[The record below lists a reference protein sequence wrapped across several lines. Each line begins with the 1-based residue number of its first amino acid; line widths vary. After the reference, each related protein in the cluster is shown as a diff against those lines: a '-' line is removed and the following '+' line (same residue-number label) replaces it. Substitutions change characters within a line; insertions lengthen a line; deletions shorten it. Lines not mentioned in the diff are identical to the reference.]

1 MKKRFL
7 EILASSFV
15 LALILVPFVRVS
27 ADEIQKVDTEDE
39 LIAALAKGGNIEL
52 EANITITEPLYVEK
66 PTVIDGKTF
75 KVSGPVLEEN
85 VKPEDGANRS
95 IFTVR
100 NTDQVVFKNIT
111 ISDSTKYGIQ
121 AYNGGSYTVEN
132 VTIENC
138 AYGAVLINGG
148 AVTVNSLILNNNGAG
163 IEFGKGVNVQQNPA
177 LVMNGTIDAT
187 NQTKEAIRI
196 DETQITEF
204 TVENEENSANKVVFN
219 NNVLSIQ
226 DENGNVI
233 AKSNEMQNE
242 ITINIDGEVVVT
254 EPEKTEEVTE
264 PTVETQ
270 EPEENPKTSDN
281 VATYF
286 VIAILGLGTLG
297 LCTKKLINN

>member
-15 LALILVPFVRVS
+15 FALLLVPFLRVS
-27 ADEIQKVDTEDE
+27 ADDIQKVDTENE
-39 LIAALAKGGNIEL
+39 LIEALEKGGSIEL
-52 EANITITEPLYVEK
+52 EGNITITKPLYVEK

-85 VKPEDGANRS
+85 ITAEDGANRS

-177 LVMNGTIDAT
+177 LIMNGTIDAT
-187 NQTKEAIRI
+187 NQTKETIRI

-204 TVENEENSANKVVFN
+204 TVENKEGSANKAVFN

-233 AKSNEMQNE
+233 GQSNEMQNE

-281 VATYF
+281 IAIYF

>member
-7 EILASSFV
+7 KMLASSFV

-132 VTIENC
+132 VTIEKC

-204 TVENEENSANKVVFN
+204 TVENEENSANKAVFN

-270 EPEENPKTSDN
+270 EPEENPTSS
-281 VATYF
+281 YIF
-286 VIAILGLGTLG
+286 
-297 LCTKKLINN
+297 

>member
-7 EILASSFV
+7 KMLASSFV
-15 LALILVPFVRVS
+15 LALVLVPFVRVS

-177 LVMNGTIDAT
+177 LIMNGTIDAT

-204 TVENEENSANKVVFN
+204 TVENKENSANKVVFSDN
-219 NNVLSIQ
+219 ILSIQ

-264 PTVETQ
+264 PTVET
-270 EPEENPKTSDN
+270 
-281 VATYF
+281 
-286 VIAILGLGTLG
+286 
-297 LCTKKLINN
+297 

>member
-7 EILASSFV
+7 KMLASSFV

-204 TVENEENSANKVVFN
+204 TVENEENSANKAVFN

>member
-7 EILASSFV
+7 KMLASSFV
-15 LALILVPFVRVS
+15 LALVLVPFVRVS

-177 LVMNGTIDAT
+177 LIMNGTIDAT

-204 TVENEENSANKVVFN
+204 TVENKENSANKVVFSD
-219 NNVLSIQ
+219 NVLSIQ

>member
-148 AVTVNSLILNNNGAG
+148 TVTINSLILNNNKAG
-163 IEFGKGVNVQQNPA
+163 IEFAKGVNVQQSPA

-187 NQTKEAIRI
+187 NQKDAIYI
-196 DETQITEF
+196 DEAQITEF
-204 TVENEENSANKVVFN
+204 TVENKEGSANKAVFN

-226 DENGNVI
+226 DGDGNVI
-233 AKSNEMQNE
+233 GQSNEMQNE

-254 EPEKTEEVTE
+254 EPAKTEEVTE
-264 PTVETQ
+264 PTVEVQ
-270 EPEENPKTSDN
+270 KPEENPKTSDN

>member
-7 EILASSFV
+7 KMLASSFV
-15 LALILVPFVRVS
+15 FALILVPFVSVS

-132 VTIENC
+132 VTIEKC

-163 IEFGKGVNVQQNPA
+163 IEFAKGVNVQQNPA

-204 TVENEENSANKVVFN
+204 TVENKENSANKAVFN

-254 EPEKTEEVTE
+254 DPEKTEEVTE